1 MTYETYGLA
10 PALEILAAAAAEES
24 VTGAAQRLG
33 IPQPTVSRVIA
44 RLARQLGTDL
54 TIREG
59 RGIRFTRQGM
69 LLAEHAGRALDELR
83 TGISAVR
90 ADADE
95 GQGHVILGFLHSMGP
110 TAVPALLRG
119 FRDAHPGVTFGL
131 EQGSSERVVTGVL
144 AGRID
149 LALASPVLEHADLG
163 VRHLGRQALV
173 GLVPARHRL
182 ASRPRISVA
191 ELSGEP
197 LITVRHGTGV
207 RALTDGLLRDAGVTP
222 RYAFESDELSTAAGL
237 VAAGLGVAVLPSDA
251 AADGTTAIPLTDR
264 GAHRVISLVW
274 SARRTLTAPVAALRH
289 HLITHGP
296 ATLGDTHPAPGGRPQ

>member
-1 MTYETYGLA
+1 MTYETCGLA

-59 RGIRFTRQGM
+59 RGIRFTRQGT

-83 TGISAVR
+83 AGITAVR

-95 GQGHVILGFLHSMGP
+95 GHGHVILGFLHSMGP

-119 FRDAHPGVTFGL
+119 FRDVHPGVTFGL
-131 EQGSSERVVTGVL
+131 VQGSTETVVTGVL
-144 AGRID
+144 SGRID
-149 LALASPVLEHADLG
+149 LALASPVPEHGDLG
-163 VRHLGRQALV
+163 IRHLGRQALV

-197 LITVRHGTGV
+197 LITVRRGTGV
-207 RALTDGLLRDAGVTP
+207 RALTDTLLRDAGVTA
-222 RYAFESDELSTAAGL
+222 RYAFESDELGTAAGL
-237 VAAGLGVAVLPSDA
+237 VAAGLGVAVLPSDTA
-251 AADGTTAIPLTDR
+251 VAGTVPLPLTDR
-264 GAHRVISLVW
+264 GAHRVISLTW
-274 SARRTLTAPVAALRH
+274 SSRRTLTAPVAALRH

-296 ATLGDTHPAPGGRPQ
+296 GTLGGTHNT